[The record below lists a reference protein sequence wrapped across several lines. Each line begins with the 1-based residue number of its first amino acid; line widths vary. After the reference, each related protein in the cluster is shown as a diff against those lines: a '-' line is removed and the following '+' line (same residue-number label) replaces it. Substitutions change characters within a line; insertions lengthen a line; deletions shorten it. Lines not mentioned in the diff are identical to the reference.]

1 MTPSRYIRPTFSTFD
16 DFLADFFDV
25 PAKRASGTKTP
36 KHDVIENDKEF
47 IVEMVLAGVSKEDI
61 KIDVEKDVLTIKAE
75 RKEVKDLNYNR
86 KETYFGKYE
95 RMFVLPED
103 VDKDNIDASLT
114 DGILKVIVPKLV
126 GDIKVGKKA
135 IEIK

>member
-1 MTPSRYIRPTFSTFD
+1 MIPSRYIRPTFSTFD

-25 PAKRASGTKTP
+25 PVKRASGTKTP

-47 IVEMVLAGVSKEDI
+47 VVEMALVGVKKEDI
-61 KIDVEKDVLTIKAE
+61 SIDVEKDVLTIKAE

-103 VDKDNIDASLT
+103 VDKENIDASLS